1 LTDTGLFELSEH
13 RLFEQLVVQRKFLE
27 TFQGNGVVVFR
38 AVRHP
43 GVCQRQKLVNVQ
55 GRQRGEVST
64 AMRLPKHS

>member
-1 LTDTGLFELSEH
+1 
-13 RLFEQLVVQRKFLE
+13 VVQRKFLE